1 MTTADF
7 QKQFPKPWHFVMNE
21 VTFSLIAANGAK
33 VALLTLTSGHYGIPQ
48 REWNRHIAA
57 ALREVIQVDEGRRRI
72 CESAFSHGR
81 RAQSQRPTS
90 SAMASN
96 STATGNT

>member
-1 MTTADF
+1 MTTTEF
-7 QKQFPKPWHFVMNE
+7 QSRFPKPWHFVMNE

-57 ALREVIQVDEGRRRI
+57 ALREVIQVDEEGGGY
-72 CESAFSHGR
+72 AN
-81 RAQSQRPTS
+81 RPTR
-90 SAMASN
+90 MAAAYLN
-96 STATGNT
+96 APRAAR